1 MRQITL
7 IGFPQGSLEQKF
19 SWLHQQLREVETA
32 SREND
37 AVLLANNFVI
47 TGAYTPRRTIDA
59 TAATLTE
66 VREFLATFID
76 DLKRGGS
83 TRTT

>member
-1 MRQITL
+1 M
-7 IGFPQGSLEQKF
+7 EQKF
-19 SWLHQQLREVETA
+19 NWLHQQLREIEKA

-37 AVLLANNFVI
+37 PVTLANNFVI

-66 VREFLATFID
+66 LREFVATFID